1 MVNLTIEWQAVF
13 KYAAAV
19 AKAMCA
25 KNPNLT
31 YPQAMKRAWKDP
43 RVMAKRKDYEKKKAL
58 KVKRKKVVKST
69 KKTTQKVSTLS
80 KVKSIKK

>member
-1 MVNLTIEWQAVF
+1 MVNLTAEWQSVF

-43 RVMAKRKDYEKKKAL
+43 RVMAKRKEYEKKKAL
-58 KVKRKKVVKST
+58 KVKRAKTTKKTVKKVTKKVVK
-69 KKTTQKVSTLS
+69 K
-80 KVKSIKK
+80 

>member
-1 MVNLTIEWQAVF
+1 MVNLTLEWQAVF

-43 RVMAKRKDYEKKKAL
+43 RVMAKRKEYEKKKAA
-58 KVKRKKVVKST
+58 KNKPRT
-69 KKTTQKVSTLS
+69 KKPAGKTTRKPTKKPTKKS
-80 KVKSIKK
+80 VKP

>member
-1 MVNLTIEWQAVF
+1 MVNLTTEWQGVF
-13 KYAAAV
+13 KYAAAI

-43 RVMAKRKDYEKKKAL
+43 KVMAKRKEYEKKKAL
-58 KVKRKKVVKST
+58 HAKSKRKAVSKST
-69 KKTTQKVSTLS
+69 KKT
-80 KVKSIKK
+80 VKKTVKKPAKK

>member
-1 MVNLTIEWQAVF
+1 MVNLTTEWQAVF

-19 AKAMCA
+19 AKSMCV

-58 KVKRKKVVKST
+58 KMKRTKATKAA
-69 KKTTQKVSTLS
+69 KKTTKKVSKL
-80 KVKSIKK
+80 KAKK

>member
-1 MVNLTIEWQAVF
+1 MVNLTAEWQAVF

-58 KVKRKKVVKST
+58 KAKRAKATKAAKKTVKKVT
-69 KKTTQKVSTLS
+69 KPKA
-80 KVKSIKK
+80 KK